1 MFIARQNELNEIN
14 EELENTS
21 RKIVIYGK
29 RRVGKTSLIK
39 KVIENRPNCIYFECI
54 QDTLESNL
62 KLFKITINKLISIP
76 SFVSFE
82 SFEQIFEYLNSL
94 NIKFTIIFDE
104 YPYLKKMNKS
114 NTIDSIFQDIFD
126 NYSSNLNFIILGSEI
141 SMMNELLTQ
150 GNPLFGRFNKKIYL
164 EELNYL
170 ETSSFYKDKSIMDK
184 IAFFGVFG
192 GSPYINSYIDDSKS
206 LEENIKN
213 LFLDEHSPVYNYA
226 DSLLISD
233 AINSLQAKKIISF
246 IANGK
251 KKYSEIENAIDKEK
265 TGKISKSLKS
275 LVEIKLLKKTY
286 PMNKLNDDKKA
297 YYEINDNVLRFFYTY
312 VYGSNSL
319 ITLLGKDN
327 FFDSYIKESLTTF
340 ISYRLEKLLFF
351 IKQERN
357 IKRY

>member
-1 MFIARQNELNEIN
+1 MFIARKNELNEIN

-62 KLFKITINKLISIP
+62 KLFKITVNKLISIP

-114 NTIDSIFQDIFD
+114 KTIDSIFQDIFD

-170 ETSSFYKDKSIMDK
+170 
-184 IAFFGVFG
+184 
-192 GSPYINSYIDDSKS
+192 
-206 LEENIKN
+206 
-213 LFLDEHSPVYNYA
+213 
-226 DSLLISD
+226 
-233 AINSLQAKKIISF
+233 
-246 IANGK
+246 
-251 KKYSEIENAIDKEK
+251 
-265 TGKISKSLKS
+265 
-275 LVEIKLLKKTY
+275 
-286 PMNKLNDDKKA
+286 
-297 YYEINDNVLRFFYTY
+297 
-312 VYGSNSL
+312 
-319 ITLLGKDN
+319 
-327 FFDSYIKESLTTF
+327 
-340 ISYRLEKLLFF
+340 
-351 IKQERN
+351 
-357 IKRY
+357 